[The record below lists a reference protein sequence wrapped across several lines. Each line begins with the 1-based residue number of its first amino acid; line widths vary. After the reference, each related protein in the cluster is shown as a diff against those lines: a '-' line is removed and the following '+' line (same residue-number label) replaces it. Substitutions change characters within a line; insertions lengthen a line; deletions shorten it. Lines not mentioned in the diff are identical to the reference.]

1 MSARATEGASESER
15 TGARHC
21 SKKNTGSSFH
31 CFIFEATLK
40 IGCKPNANEA
50 ADLISSEGDEKHSK
64 IATAKSL

>member
-1 MSARATEGASESER
+1 MRVREKERATAL
-15 TGARHC
+15 
-21 SKKNTGSSFH
+21 KNTGSSFH
-31 CFIFEATLK
+31 CFIFKATLN